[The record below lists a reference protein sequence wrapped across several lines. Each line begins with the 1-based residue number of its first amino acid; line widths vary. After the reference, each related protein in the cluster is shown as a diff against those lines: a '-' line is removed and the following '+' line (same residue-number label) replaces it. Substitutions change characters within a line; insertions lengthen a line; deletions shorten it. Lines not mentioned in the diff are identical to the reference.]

1 VVRLGRASTLTHLR
15 CDFPVQLLQTLLRRP
30 LLAALQQKLQELVLR
45 PPARHRSGFGIRCSL
60 FSFLFDE
67 KTYRV

>member
-1 VVRLGRASTLTHLR
+1 MVRLGRASTLTHLR

-45 PPARHRSGFGIRCSL
+45 PPARHRKWLSHSL
-60 FSFLFDE
+60 FVVFVSF
-67 KTYRV
+67 